1 MRLFILIVSLLFIA
15 TGSAFAGCDDFPAS
29 TPTSQF
35 TVDSTNKTVVDTKT
49 GLMWKQCLEGDS
61 ACSGI
66 SVPTYNFAGAVGQV
80 ATANSGS
87 FAGFTDWR
95 LPNIKELQSIVEEQ
109 CSNPAINST
118 VFPGNPPAEVLSNSP
133 CTGASCNA
141 GSWWTIGFTAGAML
155 SNTNAHVRLVL
166 DVPVQ

>member
-1 MRLFILIVSLLFIA
+1 MLLIA

-49 GLMWKQCLEGDS
+49 GLMWKQCLEGDP
-61 ACSGI
+61 ACSG
-66 SVPTYNFAGAVGQV
+66 SVPAYDFTGAVGLV
-80 ATANSGS
+80 DTANGSGG

-109 CSNPAINST
+109 CSSPAINT
-118 VFPGNPPAEVLSNSP
+118 TIFPGNPAAEVLSNSP
-133 CTGASCNA
+133 RGN
-141 GSWWTIGFTAGAML
+141 SWWTIDFTTGDML
-155 SNTNAHVRLVL
+155 ANSTTAHVRLVR
-166 DVPVQ
+166 DN